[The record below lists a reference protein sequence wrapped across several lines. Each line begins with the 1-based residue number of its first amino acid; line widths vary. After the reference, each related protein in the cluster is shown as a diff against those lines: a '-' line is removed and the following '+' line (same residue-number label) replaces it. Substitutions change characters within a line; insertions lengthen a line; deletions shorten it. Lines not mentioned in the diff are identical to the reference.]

1 MNASYT
7 FSYTRPLFVVNII
20 TSTCLCPAHNLK
32 VAGSN
37 PAPAPNLSLVTAR
50 LRGILVFVAG
60 VAIHRETAIAPPFEV
75 SAGAPVGFPKSRPPV
90 TRRCGRRHEGG
101 DLGRDRD
108 QVIPVRL
115 RDDGQQERGGGSS
128 PRALLR
134 IIELPHPIARRPP
147 RGLGHI
153 GQSHDFWS
161 VGRGARDGYSR
172 ARSRRRPRPSLPVVI
187 RFVLL

>member
-1 MNASYT
+1 
-7 FSYTRPLFVVNII
+7 
-20 TSTCLCPAHNLK
+20 
-32 VAGSN
+32 
-37 PAPAPNLSLVTAR
+37 

-75 SAGAPVGFPKSRPPV
+75 SAGATVGFPKSRPPV

-147 RGLGHI
+147 RGL
-153 GQSHDFWS
+153 
-161 VGRGARDGYSR
+161 VSR
-172 ARSRRRPRPSLPVVI
+172 NTFN
-187 RFVLL
+187 FVLMKTGKQAKASAWPTDIKSL